1 MKNITRHIDCLKLDI
16 LFVVGGNAQENHD
29 IIDSAQPDDVWFHL
43 SNLPSCHVIASMPT
57 DRIITKPELH
67 RILKQ
72 GALICIQNSNTS
84 ISKTCKNNKSIK
96 TDVEW
101 TLVQNVTKLDIP
113 GKVLA
118 EKVRIISV

>member
-1 MKNITRHIDCLKLDI
+1 MKIITRHIDCLKLDI
-16 LFVVGGNAQENHD
+16 SYAVGGNAQENHD
-29 IIDSAQPDDVWFHL
+29 IIDVAQPDDIWFHL

-57 DRIITKPELH
+57 DQIITKPELH

-72 GALICIQNSNTS
+72 GALICIQNSNVAV
-84 ISKTCKNNKSIK
+84 SKSNKSSK

-101 TLVQNVTKLDIP
+101 TRIENVTKMDIP

>member
-1 MKNITRHIDCLKLDI
+1 MKNITRHIDCLKIDI
-16 LFVVGGNAQENHD
+16 LYTVGGNAQENHD
-29 IIDSAQPDDVWFHL
+29 IIDAAQPDDIWFHI
-43 SNLPSCHVIASMPT
+43 SNQPSCHVIASMPT
-57 DRIITKPELH
+57 DRIISKPELH

-72 GALICIQNSNTS
+72 GALICIQHSN
-84 ISKTCKNNKSIK
+84 IVVSKSNK

-101 TLVQNVTKLDIP
+101 TRIENVTKMDIP